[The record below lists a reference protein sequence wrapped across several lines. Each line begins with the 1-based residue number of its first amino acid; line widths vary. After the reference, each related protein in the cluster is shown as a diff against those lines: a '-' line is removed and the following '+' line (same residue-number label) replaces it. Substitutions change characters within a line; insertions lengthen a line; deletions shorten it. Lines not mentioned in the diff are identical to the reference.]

1 MRGRTAYGQPG
12 FTMQAE
18 TEERLKTA
26 QKGLVRAGVEGW
38 GWKLSQGRG
47 IGVQRE
53 ARGFDH

>member
-1 MRGRTAYGQPG
+1 
-12 FTMQAE
+12 MQAE
-18 TEERLKTA
+18 TEERLKKA

-38 GWKLSQGRG
+38 GWGLSQGRG